1 LSKKTKTKKNQ
12 TRKQKRLST
21 DIVLKYLSQR
31 TEPANTKAIAETL
44 GRIGK
49 EGRQETFEILERLR
63 DDDKVTQLSKHRWAM
78 KHAIQEHRGK
88 VIGHIDGH
96 GYVLTD
102 STKEK
107 VFLRTHEMREVLH
120 NDIVNVRITGRDR
133 RQKLFGKIIDIVERG
148 NVSIV
153 GRYFK
158 ESNMH
163 FVVPDDQRIAQD
175 IFVLPEH
182 TKGAEP
188 GQVVLLTV
196 TKHPTKNFQ
205 PVGEIT
211 EVLGDYMSPGMEIEI
226 AIRKHQL
233 PHQWPVAVEKQARGF
248 ATEVKDADFK
258 GREDIRSLPLVTIDG
273 EDARDF
279 DDAVYCE
286 PLANGRN
293 RLIVAIA
300 DVSSYVKE
308 ESPLDEEAWLRG
320 TSVYF
325 PNNVIPM
332 LPEELSNGLCSLN
345 PEVNRLCFVC
355 DMQIDKDGEI
365 ESYDFYQAVM
375 YSHARLTYTQV
386 AALIA
391 GDAEN
396 SGIKSELQSS
406 IHDLYELSQKLGKRR
421 RQSGTIEFEIP
432 EPVIMFDEERKI
444 DKIIARERNNAHRL
458 IEECMLAANICASL
472 MMDDSNLAGIY
483 RVHDAPDE
491 EKVADARVF
500 LRQFKLLLGGGDQP
514 EPKHFSEVINKVN
527 DPLTAKIVQTALL
540 RSMKQ
545 ARYDIE
551 NAGHFALNFDS
562 YTHFTSPIR
571 RYSDLLV
578 HRQIRRLI
586 DNPDAKDDDEKHINV
601 ERTAEQTS
609 VTERRAE
616 AATRESIQWLK
627 CEFMSHKV
635 GEKLPG
641 VVSSVTEFGL
651 FVELKE
657 FYVDGL
663 VHITSLG
670 QDYYRFDSEKRQLIG
685 ENSGKKYKI
694 GQSLEVQV
702 SRVDMEQGR
711 IDFALTDVVNEKFS
725 HKQRRRSSD
734 SKSKY
739 GSKNKSKKS
748 QTSTKKPSSDKPG
761 GKKSSG
767 KKSNKGKPTKANN
780 KNKSK
785 KRAPKKHR

>member
-1 LSKKTKTKKNQ
+1 MSKKTNKKKKHS
-12 TRKQKRLST
+12 RKQKRLST

-49 EGRQETFEILERLR
+49 EGRQETFEILEHLR
-63 DDDKVTQLSKHRWAM
+63 DENKVAQLSKHRWAM

-88 VIGHIDGH
+88 VIGHVDGH

-102 STKEK
+102 TTKEK

-133 RQKLFGKIIDIVERG
+133 RKKLFGKIIDIVERG
-148 NVSIV
+148 NLSIV
-153 GRYFK
+153 GRYFI

-188 GQVVLLTV
+188 GQVVLLTI

-233 PHQWPVAVEKQARGF
+233 PHQWPAAVEKQANGF
-248 ATEVKDADFK
+248 AAEVKDADFK
-258 GREDIRSLPLVTIDG
+258 GREDIRDLPLVTIDG

-286 PLANGRN
+286 PLSDGRN

-308 ESPLDEEAWLRG
+308 QSPLDEEAWQRG

-332 LPEELSNGLCSLN
+332 LPEALSNGLCSLN

-386 AALIA
+386 AALIE
-391 GDAEN
+391 GDAKTC
-396 SGIKSELQSS
+396 GIKEELQAS
-406 IHDLYELSQKLGKRR
+406 IHDLYALSQKLGKRR

-432 EPVIMFDEERKI
+432 EPVIIFDGERKI

-472 MMDDSNLAGIY
+472 MLEDSNLAGIY

-491 EKVADARVF
+491 DKIADARVF

-514 EPKHFSEVINKVN
+514 EPKHFSEVINKVE
-527 DPLTAKIVQTALL
+527 DPLTAKIVQTSLL

-586 DNPDAKDDDEKHINV
+586 DNHDAKDDDEKRIQV

-670 QDYYRFDSEKRQLIG
+670 QDYYRFDSERRQLIG
-685 ENSGKKYKI
+685 ESSGKKYKI

-711 IDFALTDVVNEKFS
+711 IDFALTDVMNEKFS
-725 HKQRRRSSD
+725 HKKRRRSSS
-734 SKSKY
+734 SKSNR
-739 GSKNKSKKS
+739 GSKNKSYSAKGSSKKS
-748 QTSTKKPSSDKPG
+748 DSKKSASKKSTNKKSVN
-761 GKKSSG
+761 KKSS
-767 KKSNKGKPTKANN
+767 KSKQ

-785 KRAPKKHR
+785 KHTPKKHR